1 MKFNSIRFKIS
12 VLYVAILGIILIIY
26 SSFLYLSLH
35 YTLYDELDGELD
47 KKAQEIARAIDSYV
61 EKYAGEQQDF
71 ISCAR
76 QVINTEEFPDPDEI
90 DQLQRQW
97 LQKVDNLGLKD
108 DYIAFLDVK
117 GKPLIKSA
125 NLQKELFSFAPKDIN
140 KLLNG
145 EPISK
150 SIKFEKRNIRAIST
164 LFSYDGNEKYIIQVG
179 ASLKPVI
186 HLLQVRLMH
195 ILVSIPVI
203 LLIAALFGRLFA
215 VRILRPVVE
224 ITRTAS
230 KITHE
235 DLTAR
240 VKAEHVDEE
249 MKYLVGAF
257 NDMISRL
264 QQSFSYIAEFSSHVA
279 HELKTPLAIIKGESD
294 IALRKERDAQEYKR
308 VIKVTLEE
316 TERMLK
322 VIEGLLLLTKLDYRP
337 ESFNFEQ
344 FDLVE
349 FLKEIYEQSR
359 VLATQKEITVNIKL
373 PASGIVIN
381 ADRLHLR
388 RLFFNLISNSIKFTN
403 SGGRIDIAVMQTD
416 KKAVITV
423 SDTGIGIAGEDLP
436 KIFDRF
442 FHVDRTGKII
452 EPGTGLGLSIAKS
465 IAAIHGGAIDAK
477 SKPREGSAFTV
488 TLPIL

>member
-12 VLYVAILGIILIIY
+12 VLYVAILGIILIVY

-35 YTLYDELDGELD
+35 YTLYGELDGELD

-61 EKYAGEQQDF
+61 EKYEEQQDF

-76 QVINTEEFPDPDEI
+76 KVINPEEFPDPDEI

-97 LQKVDNLGLKD
+97 LQKVDKLDLKE
-108 DYIAFLDVK
+108 DYINFLNIKGDSLVK
-117 GKPLIKSA
+117 SS
-125 NLQKELFSFAPKDIN
+125 NLQKELFSVTSRDI
-140 KLLNG
+140 KEVLNG
-145 EPISK
+145 EPIFK
-150 SIKFEKRNIRAIST
+150 SIKFEKRNIRTIST
-164 LFSYDGNEKYIIQVG
+164 LFSYDGSEKYIIQVG
-179 ASLKPVI
+179 TSLKPVI
-186 HLLQVRLMH
+186 QLLQIRLMH
-195 ILVSIPVI
+195 ILVSIPII
-203 LLIAALFGRLFA
+203 LLIAILFGRLFA

-235 DLTAR
+235 DLSTR

-264 QQSFSYIAEFSSHVA
+264 QRSFRYIAEFSSHVA

-322 VIEGLLLLTKLDYRP
+322 VIEDLLLLTKLDYRP
-337 ESFNFEQ
+337 ESFKFERV
-344 FDLVE
+344 DLVE
-349 FLKEIYEQSR
+349 FLKEIYEQSKI
-359 VLATQKEITVNIKL
+359 LASQKQIAVNIKL
-373 PASGIVIN
+373 PTSKIFIN

-388 RLFFNLISNSIKFTN
+388 RLFFNLISNSIKFTDK
-403 SGGRIDIAVMQTD
+403 GGRIDIAASQTD
-416 KKAVITV
+416 KKAVINV
-423 SDTGIGIAGEDLP
+423 SDTGIGIAEENLP
-436 KIFDRF
+436 KIFDKF
-442 FHVDRTGKII
+442 FHADRTGKII

-465 IAAIHGGAIDAK
+465 IATIHDGTIDVI
-477 SKPREGSAFTV
+477 SKLQKGSTFTV